1 MTSKTSYF
9 DRAIWKRSLR
19 KTLPLWICYLVFWLF
34 ILPGDLISFVYQP
47 EYYDSLSGRLCER
60 ILNFCTVGS
69 ILSALIGLLAAW
81 LLFSWLFRANA
92 SYFYASLP
100 VRREALFVSNF
111 AVGFLMV
118 MLGNLLTAL
127 TAYCITLLHGYPQF
141 YACTCFFGTSM
152 LAFTGILVP
161 ASTALQCF
169 WR

>member
-9 DRAIWKRSLR
+9 DAAIFKRSLR
-19 KTLPLWICYLVFWLF
+19 KTMPLWICYLVFWLF

-92 SYFYASLP
+92 SPAYPYGARRCSSVTLQSASSWSCW
-100 VRREALFVSNF
+100 AIF
-111 AVGFLMV
+111 
-118 MLGNLLTAL
+118 
-127 TAYCITLLHGYPQF
+127 
-141 YACTCFFGTSM
+141 
-152 LAFTGILVP
+152 
-161 ASTALQCF
+161 
-169 WR
+169 